1 MTDLDFPHG
10 ATLTVMRANG
20 PSYDKLGNLADTTES
35 HEIGPCS
42 IVDQHGTID
51 YAEDGTARWVG
62 TVDVQ
67 APPQSDV
74 KAADKIRLPNG
85 DVALVVKPPERPRNP
100 FTGWTPFIQF
110 TIAAPGYTPA
120 YGGEQ

>member
-10 ATLTVMRANG
+10 ANLTVMRPTG
-20 PSYDKLGNLADTTES
+20 PSYDKLGNVADATES
-35 HEIGPCS
+35 HTIGPCS

-67 APPQSDV
+67 APPESDV
-74 KAADKIRLPNG
+74 KAADKIALPNG
-85 DVALVVKPPERPRNP
+85 DVAIVVKPPERPRNP

-120 YGGEQ
+120 YGSD

>member
-10 ATLTVMRANG
+10 AHLTVMRSTG
-20 PSYDKLGNLADTTES
+20 PSYDKLGNVADATES
-35 HEIGPCS
+35 HTIGPCS

-67 APPQSDV
+67 TPPESDV
-74 KAADKIRLPNG
+74 KAADKIALPNG
-85 DVALVVKPPERPRNP
+85 DVAIVVKPPERPRNP

-120 YGGEQ
+120 YGSD

>member
-10 ATLTVMRANG
+10 AHLTVRRSTG
-20 PSYDKLGNLADTTES
+20 PAYDKLGNRADTAEEHT
-35 HEIGPCS
+35 IGPCS

-67 APPQSDV
+67 APPESDV
-74 KAADKIRLPNG
+74 KVTDKIELPNG
-85 DVALVVKPPERPRNP
+85 DVAIVIKPPERPRNP

-110 TIAAPGYTPA
+110 TISAPGYTPA
-120 YGGEQ
+120 YGEG